1 MRSKGPA
8 PLLFLKA
15 DYRNVSFIQNAGGK
29 MGIFEIYKDRI
40 GEYRWRLLANN
51 NQVIATSEGYASKA
65 GCKNGIDSGKKNA
78 PKAKIDG
85 QTK

>member
-40 GEYRWRLLANN
+40 GEYRWRFGRL
-51 NQVIATSEGYASKA
+51 TSRGTPPPGNGRLRSSKTL
-65 GCKNGIDSGKKNA
+65 GSLD
-78 PKAKIDG
+78 
-85 QTK
+85 